1 MKTLLTSTLLL
12 LALSPLA
19 QAKNHHTVKVV
30 KTVPTHKYQVV
41 KQPKYVQAKT
51 IKVSHKKPNTGVIIG
66 GVVGGVVGGLIG
78 HNTSTHQNKVVGT
91 IAGAIIGSALGHQID
106 KVTDSHHTKV
116 YKKVTHNKRHR

>member
-66 GVVGGVVGGLIG
+66 GVVGGLIG

>member
-19 QAKNHHTVKVV
+19 QAKNHTVKVV
-30 KTVPTHKYQVV
+30 KTVSAHKYQVV

-66 GVVGGVVGGLIG
+66 GVVGGLIG
-78 HNTSTHQNKVVGT
+78 HNTSIHQNKVLGT

-106 KVTDSHHTKV
+106 KVTDNHHTKV